1 MILRATSL
9 TFWKIWIF
17 SINFFVVV
25 ASAIGDASLDS
36 VGDMEIKLARE
47 IEDIRLGS
55 GSQTSSI

>member
-1 MILRATSL
+1 LILQATSS

-25 ASAIGDASLDS
+25 APAIGDASLDS

>member
-1 MILRATSL
+1 LILRATSL